1 MKIASVILAAVIIA
15 TATPACAE
23 SDLDFRIFDHNQYCY
38 LTSAKEISGT
48 PETDEKG
55 KETHFTFK
63 VTENIHCVFTVRE
76 GSVTTFSCV
85 CLSDSETDEFL
96 AQCVTGCY
104 SFCGTETGA
113 SCYDPILY
121 RFLLARGGHEKEDD
135 SSIPGVVFSLGK
147 ASFGYYFILTKAG

>member
-1 MKIASVILAAVIIA
+1 MKRIAVIVAAAVIA
-15 TATPACAE
+15 TTAPACAE
-23 SDLDFRIFDHNQYCY
+23 SDLDFRVFDHNQYCY
-38 LTSAKEISGT
+38 LTSAKEITGT
-48 PETDEKG
+48 PETDERE

-63 VTENIHCVFTVRE
+63 VTENVHCMFTVKE
-76 GSVTTFSCV
+76 GSVITFSCV

-113 SCYDPILY
+113 SCYNPILY

>member
-1 MKIASVILAAVIIA
+1 MKRVAVFVTAAVIA
-15 TATPACAE
+15 TTAPACAE
-23 SDLDFRIFDHNQYCY
+23 SDIDFRVFDHNQYCY
-38 LTSAKEISGT
+38 LTSAKEIAGT
-48 PETDEKG
+48 PEIDEKE

-76 GSVTTFSCV
+76 GSVITFSCV

-104 SFCGTETGA
+104 SFCGTEAGT

-121 RFLLARGGHEKEDD
+121 RFLLARGGHEMEND
-135 SSIPGVVFSLGK
+135 SSIPGIVFSLGK
-147 ASFGYYFILTKAG
+147 ASFGYYFILTKAE

>member
-1 MKIASVILAAVIIA
+1 MNRVAVFVTAAVIA
-15 TATPACAE
+15 TTAPACAE
-23 SDLDFRIFDHNQYCY
+23 SDLDFRVFDHNQYCY
-38 LTSAKEISGT
+38 LTSAKEITGI
-48 PETDEKG
+48 PETDEG
-55 KETHFTFK
+55 EKETHFTFM
-63 VTENIHCVFTVRE
+63 VTENVHCVFTARD

-104 SFCGTETGA
+104 SFCGTENGA
-113 SCYDPILY
+113 NCYNPILY

-147 ASFGYYFILTKAG
+147 ASFGYFFILTKAG